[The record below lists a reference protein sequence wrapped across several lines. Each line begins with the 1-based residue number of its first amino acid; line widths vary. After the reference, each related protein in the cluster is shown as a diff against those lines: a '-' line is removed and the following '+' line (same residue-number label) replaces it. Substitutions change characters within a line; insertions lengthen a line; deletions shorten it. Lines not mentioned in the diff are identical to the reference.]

1 MIVYY
6 KIKCKF
12 IFTIKNKFMRF
23 KQIILIVPIALAIT
37 AIACKAKKAA
47 TPAPVIATAP
57 VAKVETPTVNACPQP
72 VTFQTLK
79 PLLSK
84 SCTTVGCHDV
94 GFSKMNFTDYRS
106 FKYYSEEGEV
116 KQHVLVQKNMPPN
129 EKLTDAE
136 LALVK
141 CWLEGSM
148 LEK

>member
-1 MIVYY
+1 
-6 KIKCKF
+6 
-12 IFTIKNKFMRF
+12 MRL
-23 KQIILIVPIALAIT
+23 KQIILIVPLALIIT
-37 AIACKAKKAA
+37 AIACKAKKVVTTEKAIAPPIVAA
-47 TPAPVIATAP
+47 VPE
-57 VAKVETPTVNACPQP
+57 AKVETAVANACEEK

-84 SCTTVGCHDV
+84 SCTTPGCHDA

-106 FKYYSEEGEV
+106 LKYYAEEGEV

-141 CWLEGSM
+141 CWLDSGM

>member
-1 MIVYY
+1 
-6 KIKCKF
+6 
-12 IFTIKNKFMRF
+12 MRL
-23 KQIILIVPIALAIT
+23 KQIILVIPAALVIT
-37 AIACKAKKAA
+37 AIACKTKKAA
-47 TPAPVIATAP
+47 TTEKAVTAP
-57 VAKVETPTVNACPQP
+57 VTVVAPVNKVETAIANTCPQP

-84 SCTTVGCHDV
+84 SCTTVGCHDA

-141 CWLEGSM
+141 CWLEGNM

>member
-1 MIVYY
+1 
-6 KIKCKF
+6 
-12 IFTIKNKFMRF
+12 MRF
-23 KQIILIVPIALAIT
+23 KQFLLIIPAALAVT
-37 AIACKAKKAA
+37 AIACKAKKATTTEKA
-47 TPAPVIATAP
+47 VVAPVP
-57 VAKVETPTVNACPQP
+57 VAKVETGTTIACPQP

-84 SCTTVGCHDV
+84 SCTTPGCHDA

-106 FKYYSEEGEV
+106 LKYYAEEGEV

-141 CWLEGSM
+141 CWLDGGM